1 MEAKGRATSRR
12 NFLKLGGISALGAL
26 SAGALSACGYQEYT
40 PYADGAVG
48 VAGNGS
54 TTANGLPSFMQ
65 APEPIAKV
73 AETVDCDVLVI
84 GAGAAGTPA
93 ALSAVENGAKVV
105 LLQKERTAMSHGNSA
120 AGLNLDKC
128 GSGGHRAFDLAGG
141 EGQSAPFASRVGQQL
156 GLQFRRGAAL
166 VHGPHQIRRRPR
178 VRRRQPTAGR
188 YAQHQRLQA

>member
-1 MEAKGRATSRR
+1 MEAKGKATSRR

-54 TTANGLPSFMQ
+54 TTASGLPSFMQ

-93 ALSAVENGAKVV
+93 ALSA
-105 LLQKERTAMSHGNSA
+105 S
-120 AGLNLDKC
+120 
-128 GSGGHRAFDLAGG
+128 
-141 EGQSAPFASRVGQQL
+141 
-156 GLQFRRGAAL
+156 
-166 VHGPHQIRRRPR
+166 IRRISTPGT
-178 VRRRQPTAGR
+178 VSFSSSSISCA
-188 YAQHQRLQA
+188 